1 VKPFFVGKREAGKNN
16 QEHSSRSLGSE
27 RDVEKWVEEF
37 RSFRENVTFAIS
49 LLSERVD
56 DLERRVERLEARLG
70 T

>member
-1 VKPFFVGKREAGKNN
+1 M
-16 QEHSSRSLGSE
+16 
-27 RDVEKWVEEF
+27 EEF

-56 DLERRVERLEARLG
+56 DLERRVERLEARVG